1 MNWGKIIEFEAAQS
15 AENVLKKV
23 WKSYIRTSVLK
34 GDFITHAKRSAK
46 DRVCYIIFTSCFFE
60 GASFGVGEI

>member
-1 MNWGKIIEFEAAQS
+1 MKSSSQKRIYKQLNWGKIIEFEAAQS

-34 GDFITHAKRSAK
+34 GDFITHAKS
-46 DRVCYIIFTSCFFE
+46 
-60 GASFGVGEI
+60 